1 LSLGNATIF
10 LHIDLKVNISLFK
23 EYQDLDNVRIIKNRV
38 KVGWGAYSLVQSMV
52 NSFKEIIPHFK
63 PDQYVS
69 LISGQDYPL
78 MTNEEMN
85 RFLSMHQ
92 GKAFME
98 FYSIYDEWTEAIP
111 RLERYHFTNYSFP
124 GSTILETAVNSLL
137 PKRVPPK
144 ALTYV
149 GKSQWFTLTIE
160 HINYIVYFLEKNP
173 DIKRFFAYTWGSD
186 EVAFQSILYS
196 SKFKEQMINNNLRY
210 IDWSLG
216 GASPKVLTMNEVEAL
231 SSSGKFFGRKFDT
244 EIDSQILDWIDT
256 NLLS

>member
-1 LSLGNATIF
+1 
-10 LHIDLKVNISLFK
+10 
-23 EYQDLDNVRIIKNRV
+23 
-38 KVGWGAYSLVQSMV
+38 
-52 NSFKEIIPHFK
+52 
-63 PDQYVS
+63 
-69 LISGQDYPL
+69 
-78 MTNEEMN
+78 
-85 RFLSMHQ
+85 
-92 GKAFME
+92 
-98 FYSIYDEWTEAIP
+98 
-111 RLERYHFTNYSFP
+111 
-124 GSTILETAVNSLL
+124 
-137 PKRVPPK
+137 
-144 ALTYV
+144 
-149 GKSQWFTLTIE
+149 
-160 HINYIVYFLEKNP
+160 LEKNP